1 MKTRGSVS
9 IGIRILILAIFT
21 REGISQATKNPEADS
36 TTDSPLSTVHFK
48 FETGQIP
55 IALPSLVV
63 GGLPMCG
70 FKDSLLLRFMKAP
83 EYDTQGMYSISS
95 GKDVHTFAIPDPPES
110 ELQRT
115 FRGADAN
122 ASGVYMLT
130 VLTRRTGKNYP
141 KSLEDMTSDPKN
153 YEILRFDDQGQS
165 KETIHHDLHF
175 RPVRFGVFPDGKFL
189 VLGVN
194 DVNETPQAA
203 ILNTDGSFV
212 TNVDLWNALPS
223 DEKLA
228 ASVPNGF
235 SNAPMDMKLTI
246 AVGAFQIWHT
256 PAGLALLK
264 QRDFNKIILVTSGG
278 TVSTVTPKIPKGY
291 TVDSTVQ
298 SDNRWL
304 LRVNGPEST
313 DAIAKYDIY
322 EFRSDDGVLVSK
334 LNTEPA
340 PSSGFA
346 CEHDGEFKLL
356 HWIDKKPYL
365 ETAKPIQ

>member
-1 MKTRGSVS
+1 MKTHRSVS
-9 IGIRILILAIFT
+9 VSLVIILAILSS
-21 REGISQATKNPEADS
+21 EVVSQAPKNSEADRP
-36 TTDSPLSTVHFK
+36 TDSPLSTVHFK
-48 FETGQIP
+48 FEIGQLP

-63 GGLPMCG
+63 AGLPLCG
-70 FKDSLLLRFMKAP
+70 FKDSSLLLQFMRAP
-83 EYDTQGMYSISS
+83 DYETQGLYSISS
-95 GKDVHTFAIPDPPES
+95 GNDVRTLSVPDPQEP
-110 ELQRT
+110 ELQRN
-115 FRGADAN
+115 FREADAN
-122 ASGVYMLT
+122 ESGVYMLT

-153 YEILRFDDQGQS
+153 YEILRYDDQGQL

-212 TNVDLWNALPS
+212 ANVDLWNALPS
-223 DEKLA
+223 NEKLA

-235 SNAPMDMKLTI
+235 SSASTGMKLSI
-246 AVGAFQIWHT
+246 AVGAYQIWHT
-256 PAGLALLK
+256 PSGLALLK
-264 QRDFNKIILVTSGG
+264 QRDTNKIILVTSGG
-278 TVSTVTPKIPKGY
+278 SVSTVTPRIPKGY
-291 TVDSTVQ
+291 TVDSFVE

-304 LRVNGPEST
+304 LRVNGPENA
-313 DAIAKYDIY
+313 DAIAKFDIY
-322 EFRSDDGVLVSK
+322 EFRSDDGVLVRK
-334 LNTEPA
+334 LSTEPA

-346 CEHDGEFKLL
+346 CEHDGEFRLL

-365 ETAKPIQ
+365 ETAKPE